1 VNYPTPHLIEDANH
15 LQLAK
20 WHRFLPTPSDSVETA
35 FINRIHFLLMQKGG
49 YTTEIND
56 AIGYEKA
63 KLEE

>member
-1 VNYPTPHLIEDANH
+1 MDWPTPHLIEVADH

-20 WHRFLPTPSDSVETA
+20 WHRFLPTPSGHNEEVVLS
-35 FINRIHFLLMQKGG
+35 RIHDLFMVRGG

-56 AIGYEKA
+56 TIGYDKS